1 MQTESKKFNVGD
13 PVMVDSCALEFA
25 NATRQSPGVVDSMFS
40 LVGRECTISRVAGE
54 WVELEEDPHKF
65 WWNPKWLVYSYI
77 PELEAGIFDDM
88 F

>member
-13 PVMVDSCALEFA
+13 TVVVDSYALEFA
-25 NATRQSPGVVDSMFS
+25 KETRQSPGVVESMFY
-40 LVGRECTISRVAGE
+40 LVGRECTISKVVGE
-54 WVELEEDPHKF
+54 WVEIKEDPYDF
-65 WWNPKWLVYSYI
+65 WWNPEWLVHADT

>member
-1 MQTESKKFNVGD
+1 MQTESQKFNVGD
-13 PVMVDSCALEFA
+13 PVVVDSYALELA
-25 NATRQSPGVVDSMFS
+25 KETHQSPGVIESMFS

-65 WWNPKWLVYSYI
+65 WWNPKWLFNADI